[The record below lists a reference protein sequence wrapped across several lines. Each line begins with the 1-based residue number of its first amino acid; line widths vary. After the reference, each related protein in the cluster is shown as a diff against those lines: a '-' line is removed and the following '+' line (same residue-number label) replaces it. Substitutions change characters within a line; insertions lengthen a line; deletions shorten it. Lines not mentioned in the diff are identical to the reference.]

1 MQDTALE
8 VETEVAARVL
18 GLETE
23 HKLKLS
29 LLQTELKEEI
39 DVLKLEN
46 RNLHEKLQHE
56 IHLREDLERV
66 SVALA
71 RFHGGRLLW
80 RPTRVLALLPLLL
93 AAVSASCRVQTG
105 LHPEPSQGLGP
116 CCSFPL
122 SPALGDWLGVLR
134 WVAGWLARPAAGPV
148 CPGVP
153 NGVEP
158 WALC

>member
-1 MQDTALE
+1 MPLPCVQDTALE

-71 RFHGGRLLW
+71 ASMLADSSGDPCGSWHSSPCYLQLCLLRAESGQGSILSRARVWVPVASSPASRIRGLAGCPQVGGRL
-80 RPTRVLALLPLLL
+80 VGA
-93 AAVSASCRVQTG
+93 ASCR
-105 LHPEPSQGLGP
+105 P
-116 CCSFPL
+116 CVP
-122 SPALGDWLGVLR
+122 W
-134 WVAGWLARPAAGPV
+134 
-148 CPGVP
+148 CPQ
-153 NGVEP
+153 
-158 WALC
+158 WC

>member
-1 MQDTALE
+1 MPLPCAQDTALE
-8 VETEVAARVL
+8 VETEVTARVL

-56 IHLREDLERV
+56 ICLKEDLERV
-66 SVALA
+66 GVILA

-80 RPTRVLALLPLLL
+80 RSTRVLALRPPAPCSRVCLVPPQSGQGSTPSRAGFGSLLL
-93 AAVSASCRVQTG
+93 LHPASRLGGLAGHPQTGGRLVGTASCR
-105 LHPEPSQGLGP
+105 
-116 CCSFPL
+116 
-122 SPALGDWLGVLR
+122 
-134 WVAGWLARPAAGPV
+134 
-148 CPGVP
+148 
-153 NGVEP
+153 
-158 WALC
+158 LCAPR